1 MGKTYIVEDKE
12 AFDKHFE
19 EVATQLGDNSVVDPF
34 DLIQQI
40 SECIDVGE
48 VYHDPYAFIK
58 ARKLLNN
65 DLVEAISLYA
75 VQNGLR
81 AGKQVL
87 WELLHHPLEK

>member
-1 MGKTYIVEDKE
+1 MSDISDVPVE
-12 AFDKHFE
+12 
-19 EVATQLGDNSVVDPF
+19 VDPF

-65 DLVEAISLYA
+65 DLGEAIIAYA
-75 VQNGLR
+75 VR
-81 AGKQVL
+81 HGKAVEKNL
-87 WELLHHPLEK
+87 SWDLLHHSLAE